1 MHHDRKKYDGYRLT
15 CLGYDYLAIK
25 ALTNRGAISGVGRK
39 IGVGKESDVYEVTT
53 DDGQL
58 LALKLHRL
66 GRTSF
71 RQIKNRRDYLQG
83 RTSYN
88 WLYLSRLSALK
99 EFAFMRALGE
109 NGFPVPRAVDCNR
122 HCVLM
127 SMVDAFPLTQARNT
141 ARRETPRSLRPR
153 AFPCYSLSLPI
164 ALYSLRTFCSPQMV
178 PWPCSWP
185 VSACP

>member
-15 CLGYDYLAIK
+15 TLGYDFLAVK

-39 IGVGKESDVYEVTT
+39 IGVGKESDVYEVST
-53 DDGQL
+53 DAGEVL
-58 LALKLHRL
+58 CLKLHRL

-71 RQIKNRRDYLQG
+71 RAIKNKRDYLQG

-109 NGFPVPRAVDCNR
+109 SGFPARCPGLTASRGHPGLAATPHVPPPPPAD
-122 HCVLM
+122 
-127 SMVDAFPLTQARNT
+127 
-141 ARRETPRSLRPR
+141 
-153 AFPCYSLSLPI
+153 
-164 ALYSLRTFCSPQMV
+164 
-178 PWPCSWP
+178 
-185 VSACP
+185 ACPTDASAAAPERAGASRH